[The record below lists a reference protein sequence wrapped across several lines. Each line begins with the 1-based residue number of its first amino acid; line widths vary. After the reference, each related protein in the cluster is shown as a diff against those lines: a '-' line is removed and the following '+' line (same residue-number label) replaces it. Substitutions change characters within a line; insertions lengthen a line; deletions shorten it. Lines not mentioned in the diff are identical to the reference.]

1 MQIEKNI
8 QDFIE
13 KTRIK
18 PALFIV
24 EKSITKYRAF
34 MDGWIFDKYSDIPD
48 FYILREFQDW
58 IQKRYEISSTHHWS
72 QIILFYSL
80 NEQEAFDKF
89 LDLWDQF
96 LAEKNSPQSTAS
108 M

>member
-1 MQIEKNI
+1 MKIEKSI

-18 PALFIV
+18 PALFIG

-48 FYILREFQDW
+48 IYILRNFKIGYKSALRLGQLT
-58 IQKRYEISSTHHWS
+58 IGAK
-72 QIILFYSL
+72 
-80 NEQEAFDKF
+80 
-89 LDLWDQF
+89 
-96 LAEKNSPQSTAS
+96 
-108 M
+108 

>member
-1 MQIEKNI
+1 MKIEKSI

-24 EKSITKYRAF
+24 EKSITKYRVF

-48 FYILREFQDW
+48 IYILREFQDGY
-58 IQKRYEISSTHHWS
+58 KSTLRLG
-72 QIILFYSL
+72 QLTIG
-80 NEQEAFDKF
+80 AK
-89 LDLWDQF
+89 
-96 LAEKNSPQSTAS
+96 
-108 M
+108 